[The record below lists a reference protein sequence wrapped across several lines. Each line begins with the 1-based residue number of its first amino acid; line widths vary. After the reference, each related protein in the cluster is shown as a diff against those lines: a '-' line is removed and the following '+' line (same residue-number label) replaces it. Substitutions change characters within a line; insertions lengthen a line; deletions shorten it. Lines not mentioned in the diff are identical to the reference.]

1 MIIHLLLLIIFVAV
15 VLIPTARVLRRVGLH
30 PAWCIVAVIP
40 FVNVVGL
47 WLFAHA
53 HWPAVIEKT
62 PELPDYH

>member
-1 MIIHLLLLIIFVAV
+1 MIQVLLLIIIVAV
-15 VLIPTARVLRRVGLH
+15 ALIVPTARILRRVGL
-30 PAWCIVAVIP
+30 PPVWSVLAVVP